1 MKTVTLAK
9 QYQDI
14 YIYMKIEI
22 VFLAVSAFLIMN
34 IHSEGKLYNKAL
46 SYKKY
51 YQMAG
56 VAVAATTLYWL
67 VKKNP
72 SNAKNIMRAS
82 NTCIKYLPLDKATS
96 SVIVPMMGFT
106 TSMTE
111 SFYNND
117 SNSKTNADSHQFVD
131 KKIKRSV
138 SESRKK
144 YVASQQDWKCGQ
156 CQQILSASFEIDHI
170 TRLDRGGTN
179 EVNNLIALCRECHG
193 QKTLLENL

>member
-1 MKTVTLAK
+1 
-9 QYQDI
+9 
-14 YIYMKIEI
+14 MKIEI

-34 IHSEGKLYNKAL
+34 IHSEGKLFVKAL

-72 SNAKNIMRAS
+72 SNAKNILKAS
-82 NTCIKYLPLDKATS
+82 NSCIKYLPLDKATS
-96 SVIVPMMGFT
+96 SVIVPIMGFT
-106 TSMTE
+106 STMTE
-111 SFYNND
+111 SFISDNTSSPSPTHHSMD
-117 SNSKTNADSHQFVD
+117 R
-131 KKIKRSV
+131 KIKRSV

-144 YVASQQDWKCGQ
+144 FVASRQDWKCGQ
-156 CQQILSASFEIDHI
+156 CQHLLSASFEIDHI
-170 TRLDRGGTN
+170 VRLDRGGTN
-179 EVNNLIALCRECHG
+179 EVENLVALCRECHG